1 MCFSKLSET
10 PIRPIGPLDSVFTS
24 SFPTAIPNAT
34 ADAQRIFIPPTPSST
49 PAELFSVQIN
59 KCSIRGYRFIR
70 NTDHKQMLMFVDGS
84 SLGNESP
91 TARAGFGVVFAPL
104 QWHLPISNR
113 LEQDGNAQTSNRA
126 ELRAVL
132 AALGLR
138 WWFGE
143 GFNKIVIACHSEYVI
158 NGISS
163 WILTW
168 RKNDWKTNTGAV
180 IENLDLWRK
189 LDARLRDM
197 EKHEMLV
204 QFWWIPQGLN
214 EADVYAKAGAV
225 SFLYYIQNSQTPAHY
240 LPYVTRKRTLT
251 SAKLEISWLS
261 GHDYRTSAS
270 PRDLY
275 NTS

>member
-1 MCFSKLSET
+1 
-10 PIRPIGPLDSVFTS
+10 
-24 SFPTAIPNAT
+24 
-34 ADAQRIFIPPTPSST
+34 
-49 PAELFSVQIN
+49 
-59 KCSIRGYRFIR
+59 
-70 NTDHKQMLMFVDGS
+70 
-84 SLGNESP
+84 
-91 TARAGFGVVFAPL
+91 
-104 QWHLPISNR
+104 
-113 LEQDGNAQTSNRA
+113 
-126 ELRAVL
+126 
-132 AALGLR
+132 
-138 WWFGE
+138 
-143 GFNKIVIACHSEYVI
+143 
-158 NGISS
+158 
-163 WILTW
+163 
-168 RKNDWKTNTGAV
+168 
-180 IENLDLWRK
+180 
-189 LDARLRDM
+189 M